1 MLAYANHWII
11 LHLVG
16 VITNPFLVKKYYQ
29 MHDDMYFNGQYFMSN
44 AVAYLNYIH
53 SLFIKELTLVKKYVT
68 LNF

>member
-1 MLAYANHWII
+1 
-11 LHLVG
+11 
-16 VITNPFLVKKYYQ
+16 